1 VDGKRIDKD
10 LSDQALRLAADRFEE
25 RVGRLVTEAQGD
37 RTQLAMAAA
46 RLSTIGPTQGDSK
59 ERIAFAL
66 LMAAAHRAAIDVP
79 PLKAID

>member
-1 VDGKRIDKD
+1 MDKE
-10 LSDQALRLAADRFEE
+10 LSDQALRLAEDRFEE
-25 RVGRLVTEAQGD
+25 RVGSLVMQAQGD

-66 LMAAAHRAAIDVP
+66 LMAAAHRP
-79 PLKAID
+79 PPDGSRLKIVD